1 MRFSQFF
8 IPTTKEAPR
17 DAILKSHQYL
27 ARAGYIHQIG
37 SGIYNFLPLGK
48 RVLDKITTII
58 REEMNSAGALEV
70 GIGFVTP
77 AELWQQSGRYE
88 KYGKELLRFHDR
100 REGEF
105 VLAPTCEESIT
116 DIAKN
121 FIKSYKKLPLNL
133 YQINLKFRDELRP
146 RFGLMRGREFLM
158 KDSYS
163 FHADSE
169 DLDREFEKMRQTYSR
184 IFERL
189 GVDFRIVDADSG
201 AIGGSGSKEFMILA
215 ECGED
220 TIVMCQSCEYAANQE
235 AARRKKR
242 EVESL
247 KAGLVKHSTPKVS
260 SVAELS
266 EFFGVEACHILKAV
280 VKKVIFF
287 PYLPELERKS
297 ALVVFFL
304 RGDDELEETKAHN
317 ALCASGAQILE
328 LVGASLEDIRA
339 AGLVEGSVGVEGLDK
354 SERPK
359 IYKAFFDEDLRG
371 MSGLICGANE
381 KDARFVELN
390 LGKLEARFH
399 FYAFLSGVGC
409 GPQEDNAENAE
420 FVGLGVIAYGANEED
435 AHFTRLSLGELEV
448 KFEHLDFA
456 DLAAI
461 REGDICPCCGGTLT
475 HKKGIEVGHI
485 FKLGDRYSR
494 AMGAGFLDSNG
505 KETPFIMGCYGIGV
519 SRLLPA
525 ILEQKSDEFGCVW
538 SKSCAPFGVSIILS
552 NVKDWQQ
559 MKLAEELYESLKRE
573 GVEVL
578 FDDRDERFGF
588 KMKDFELIG
597 VHLAIIIG
605 KSLEEGRVE
614 IVLRE
619 GMQKH
624 EIPADLAGIC
634 AFVRERL

>member
-242 EVESL
+242 EVESP
-247 KAGLVKHSTPKVS
+247 KAEFAKHATPRVS

-266 EFFGVEACHILKAV
+266 EFFGVEACHTLKAV
-280 VKKVIFF
+280 VKKAVF
-287 PYLPELERKS
+287 LPEAQKKD
-297 ALVVFFL
+297 ALAVFFL

-317 ALCASGAQILE
+317 ALCARGVEILE
-328 LVGASLEDIRA
+328 LADANLEDIEL
-339 AGLVEGSVGVEGLDK
+339 AGLVEGFIGVEGL
-354 SERPK
+354 EGNPK
-359 IYKAFFDEDLRG
+359 ICGVFFDEDLKG
-371 MSGLICGANE
+371 ASGLICGANE
-381 KDARFVELN
+381 KDA
-390 LGKLEARFH
+390 H
-399 FYAFLSGVGC
+399 
-409 GPQEDNAENAE
+409 
-420 FVGLGVIAYGANEED
+420 FVGLN
-435 AHFTRLSLGELEV
+435 LSALEN
-448 KFEHLDFA
+448 LDFA
-456 DLAAI
+456 DLVAI

-494 AMGAGFLDSNG
+494 AMGARFLDSNG

-552 NVKDWQQ
+552 NVKDEKQSSF
-559 MKLAEELYESLKRE
+559 AGELYEKLKRE

-619 GMQKH
+619 GMEKH

>member
-242 EVESL
+242 EVGVIRERSDFDARTLTEKWAQLIRLFKMASEQITLVSPCAEAYL
-247 KAGLVKHSTPKVS
+247 K
-260 SVAELS
+260 
-266 EFFGVEACHILKAV
+266 EFCEIYPHHIIKPV
-280 VKKVIFF
+280 VKKVVF
-287 PYLPELERKS
+287 LPEAQKKD
-297 ALVVFFL
+297 ALAVFFL

-328 LVGASLEDIRA
+328 LVDASVEDIRA
-339 AGLVEGSVGVEGLDK
+339 AGLEEGFIGVGGLDLVDFV
-354 SERPK
+354 
-359 IYKAFFDEDLRG
+359 IFDEELKSTHLLKVG
-371 MSGLICGANE
+371 GLSCWCFDSQTKCVTSTPDI
-381 KDARFVELN
+381 KPV
-390 LGKLEARFH
+390 
-399 FYAFLSGVGC
+399 
-409 GPQEDNAENAE
+409 
-420 FVGLGVIAYGANEED
+420 
-435 AHFTRLSLGELEV
+435 
-448 KFEHLDFA
+448 FA
-456 DLAAI
+456 DLVAI

-475 HKKGIEVGHI
+475 HQKGIEVGHI

-494 AMGAGFLDSNG
+494 AMGAGFLDRDG

-559 MKLAEELYESLKRE
+559 MKLAEELYEKLKRE

-605 KSLEEGRVE
+605 KSLEGGRVE

-634 AFVRERL
+634 AFVREKL

>member
-247 KAGLVKHSTPKVS
+247 KAELVKHATPKVS

-280 VKKVIFF
+280 VKKVVF
-287 PYLPELERKS
+287 LPEAQKKD
-297 ALVVFFL
+297 ALAVFFL

-328 LVGASLEDIRA
+328 LVDASVEDIRA
-339 AGLVEGSVGVEGLDK
+339 AGLVEGFIGAWGLVGN
-354 SERPK
+354 PK
-359 IYKAFFDEDLRG
+359 ICGVFCDEDLKG
-371 MSGLICGANE
+371 ASGLICGANE
-381 KDARFVELN
+381 KDARFVGLN
-390 LGKLEARFH
+390 LDKLEARSF
-399 FYAFLSGVGC
+399 FNACLPESGRNR
-409 GPQEDNAENAE
+409 QEDNAKNAE
-420 FVGLGVIAYGANEED
+420 FVGLGVIEKG
-435 AHFTRLSLGELEV
+435 AHFVGLSLGELEV

-494 AMGAGFLDSNG
+494 AMGARFLDSNG

-538 SKSCAPFGVSIILS
+538 SKSCAPFGASIILS
-552 NVKDWQQ
+552 NVKDEKQSSF
-559 MKLAEELYESLKRE
+559 AGELYEKLKRE

-624 EIPADLAGIC
+624 EIPADLAEIC

>member
-184 IFERL
+184 IFGRL

-247 KAGLVKHSTPKVS
+247 KAEFVKHSTPKVS

-280 VKKVIFF
+280 VKKAVF
-287 PYLPELERKS
+287 LPEAQKKD
-297 ALVVFFL
+297 ALAVFFL

-328 LVGASLEDIRA
+328 LGEASLEDIRA
-339 AGLVEGSVGVEGLDK
+339 AGLVEGFIGAWGLLGN
-354 SERPK
+354 PK
-359 IYKAFFDEDLRG
+359 ICGVFFDEDLKG
-371 MSGLICGANE
+371 ASGLIC
-381 KDARFVELN
+381 
-390 LGKLEARFH
+390 
-399 FYAFLSGVGC
+399 
-409 GPQEDNAENAE
+409 
-420 FVGLGVIAYGANEED
+420 GANEED
-435 AHFTRLSLGELEV
+435 AHFTGLSLSELESNAQN
-448 KFEHLDFA
+448 LDFA

-494 AMGAGFLDSNG
+494 AMGAGFLDRDG

-538 SKSCAPFGVSIILS
+538 SKSCAPFGASIILS
-552 NVKDWQQ
+552 NVKDEKQSSF
-559 MKLAEELYESLKRE
+559 ASELYESLKRE

-624 EIPADLAGIC
+624 EIPADLAEIC

>member
-77 AELWQQSGRYE
+77 AELWWQSGRYE

-247 KAGLVKHSTPKVS
+247 KAELVKHATPKVS

-280 VKKVIFF
+280 VKKVVF
-287 PYLPELERKS
+287 LPEAQKKD
-297 ALVVFFL
+297 ALAVFFL

-328 LVGASLEDIRA
+328 LVDANLEDIEL
-339 AGLVEGSVGVEGLDK
+339 AGLVEGFIGAWGLVGN
-354 SERPK
+354 PK
-359 IYKAFFDEDLRG
+359 ICGVFFDEDLKG
-371 MSGLICGANE
+371 ASGLICGANE
-381 KDARFVELN
+381 KDA
-390 LGKLEARFH
+390 H
-399 FYAFLSGVGC
+399 
-409 GPQEDNAENAE
+409 
-420 FVGLGVIAYGANEED
+420 FVGLD
-435 AHFTRLSLGELEV
+435 LSALEN
-448 KFEHLDFA
+448 LDFA

-494 AMGAGFLDSNG
+494 AMGARFLDSNG
-505 KETPFIMGCYGIGV
+505 KEMPFIMGCYGIGV

-538 SKSCAPFGVSIILS
+538 SKSCAPFGASIILS
-552 NVKDWQQ
+552 NVKDEKQSSF
-559 MKLAEELYESLKRE
+559 ASELYEKLKCE

-624 EIPADLAGIC
+624 EIPADLAEIC

>member
-242 EVESL
+242 EIKPLEKKQDFDEEKFVELVTGLSHPLSILL
-247 KAGLVKHSTPKVS
+247 KTTLVSQFIVRYLEP
-260 SVAELS
+260 
-266 EFFGVEACHILKAV
+266 FFEVHLHHIAKPV
-280 VKKVIFF
+280 VKKVVF
-287 PYLPELERKS
+287 LPEAQKKD
-297 ALVVFFL
+297 ALAVFFL

-317 ALCASGAQILE
+317 ALCARGVEILE
-328 LVGASLEDIRA
+328 LVDASVEDIRGTRLMENCIDVQGLHY
-339 AGLVEGSVGVEGLDK
+339 AGIDLV
-354 SERPK
+354 
-359 IYKAFFDEDLRG
+359 FFDEDLKDVD
-371 MSGLICGANE
+371 NPE
-381 KDARFVELN
+381 K
-390 LGKLEARFH
+390 
-399 FYAFLSGVGC
+399 LSC
-409 GPQEDNAENAE
+409 WCFDSQ
-420 FVGLGVIAYGANEED
+420 
-435 AHFTRLSLGELEV
+435 TRYVTSTPDV
-448 KFEHLDFA
+448 KPVFA

-538 SKSCAPFGVSIILS
+538 SKSCAPFGASIILS
-552 NVKDWQQ
+552 NVKDEKQGSF
-559 MKLAEELYESLKRE
+559 ASELYEKLKRE

-614 IVLRE
+614 VVLRE

-624 EIPADLAGIC
+624 GIPADLAGIC

>member
-184 IFERL
+184 IFGRL

-242 EVESL
+242 EVGVIREKSDFDARTFTEKWAQLIRLFKTVSEQITLVSPCAEEYL
-247 KAGLVKHSTPKVS
+247 K
-260 SVAELS
+260 
-266 EFFGVEACHILKAV
+266 EFCEIYPHHIAKPV
-280 VKKVIFF
+280 VKKVVF
-287 PYLPELERKS
+287 LPEAQKKD
-297 ALVVFFL
+297 ALAVFFL

-328 LVGASLEDIRA
+328 LVDASLEDIEA
-339 AGLVEGSVGVEGLDK
+339 AGLKEGFIGVEGLDLVDFV
-354 SERPK
+354 
-359 IYKAFFDEDLRG
+359 IFDEEFKNIHLLK
-371 MSGLICGANE
+371 M
-381 KDARFVELN
+381 
-390 LGKLEARFH
+390 GKLSCWCF
-399 FYAFLSGVGC
+399 
-409 GPQEDNAENAE
+409 DNKTKC
-420 FVGLGVIAYGANEED
+420 V
-435 AHFTRLSLGELEV
+435 TSTPSV
-448 KFEHLDFA
+448 KPVFA

>member
-88 KYGKELLRFHDR
+88 KYGKELLRFRDR

-163 FHADSE
+163 FHADSG

-184 IFERL
+184 IFGRL

-242 EVESL
+242 KIKPLEKRQDFDED
-247 KAGLVKHSTPKVS
+247 KF
-260 SVAELS
+260 AELGSKLTSVYLRIESHPIALRHTEGILRHFFEVDRCHTLKVEIKKLFSS
-266 EFFGVEACHILKAV
+266 ESKE
-280 VKKVIFF
+280 
-287 PYLPELERKS
+287 S
-297 ALVVFFL
+297 AFVFFFL
-304 RGDDELEETKAHN
+304 RGDDRLEETKAHN
-317 ALCASGAQILE
+317 ALCAKGVQVLE
-328 LVGASLEDIRA
+328 LVDLDREDYEQLGLPVGDIAPYFLCDLEEK
-339 AGLVEGSVGVEGLDK
+339 LNKKLYV
-354 SERPK
+354 
-359 IYKAFFDEDLRG
+359 FFDEDFKMEHSSIPEFSYWYYDGEKRLLV
-371 MSGLICGANE
+371 SG
-381 KDARFVELN
+381 K
-390 LGKLEARFH
+390 
-399 FYAFLSGVGC
+399 
-409 GPQEDNAENAE
+409 ENNP
-420 FVGLGVIAYGANEED
+420 V
-435 AHFTRLSLGELEV
+435 
-448 KFEHLDFA
+448 FA

-475 HKKGIEVGHI
+475 HQKGIEVGHI

-494 AMGAGFLDSNG
+494 AMGARFLDRDG

-538 SKSCAPFGVSIILS
+538 SKSCAPFGVSIIPS

-559 MKLAEELYESLKRE
+559 MKLAEELYEKLKRE

-597 VHLAIIIG
+597 MHLAIIIG

>member
-77 AELWQQSGRYE
+77 AELWWQSGRYE

-242 EVESL
+242 EVESP
-247 KAGLVKHSTPKVS
+247 KAELVKHATPKVS

-280 VKKVIFF
+280 VKKVVF
-287 PYLPELERKS
+287 LPEAQKKD
-297 ALVVFFL
+297 ALAVFFL

-328 LVGASLEDIRA
+328 LVDASVEDIRA
-339 AGLVEGSVGVEGLDK
+339 AGLVEGFIGAWGLVGN
-354 SERPK
+354 PK
-359 IYKAFFDEDLRG
+359 ICGVFCDEDLKG
-371 MSGLICGANE
+371 ASGLICGANE
-381 KDARFVELN
+381 
-390 LGKLEARFH
+390 
-399 FYAFLSGVGC
+399 
-409 GPQEDNAENAE
+409 
-420 FVGLGVIAYGANEED
+420 ED
-435 AHFTRLSLGELEV
+435 AHFVGLSLGELEV

-494 AMGAGFLDSNG
+494 AMGARFLDSNG
-505 KETPFIMGCYGIGV
+505 KEMPFIMGCYGIGV

-538 SKSCAPFGVSIILS
+538 SKSCAPFGASIILS
-552 NVKDWQQ
+552 NVKDEKQSSF
-559 MKLAEELYESLKRE
+559 ASELYESLKRE

-624 EIPADLAGIC
+624 EIPADLAEIC

>member
-77 AELWQQSGRYE
+77 AELWWQSGRYE

-242 EVESL
+242 EIKPLE
-247 KAGLVKHSTPKVS
+247 KRQDFDEEKFAEFAAGLSRP
-260 SVAELS
+260 LS
-266 EFFGVEACHILKAV
+266 MLLKTTLASQYIIPYLEPFFEVYSCYIAKPV
-280 VKKVIFF
+280 VKKVVF
-287 PYLPELERKS
+287 LPEAQKKD
-297 ALVVFFL
+297 ALAVFFL

-317 ALCASGAQILE
+317 ALCARGVQILE
-328 LVGASLEDIRA
+328 LVDASVEDIKATRLIENCIDVQGLHY
-339 AGLVEGSVGVEGLDK
+339 AGIDLV
-354 SERPK
+354 
-359 IYKAFFDEDLRG
+359 FFDEDLKDVD
-371 MSGLICGANE
+371 NPE
-381 KDARFVELN
+381 K
-390 LGKLEARFH
+390 
-399 FYAFLSGVGC
+399 LSCWCFDSQTKYVTST
-409 GPQEDNAENAE
+409 PD
-420 FVGLGVIAYGANEED
+420 
-435 AHFTRLSLGELEV
+435 V
-448 KFEHLDFA
+448 KPVFA

-494 AMGAGFLDSNG
+494 AMGARFLDSNG

-559 MKLAEELYESLKRE
+559 MKLAEELYEKLKCE

>member
-242 EVESL
+242 KIKPLEKRQDFDEDKFAEFATGLSHSLSMLLKTTLASQYILPYLEPFFEVHL
-247 KAGLVKHSTPKVS
+247 RYIAKP
-260 SVAELS
+260 
-266 EFFGVEACHILKAV
+266 V
-280 VKKVIFF
+280 VKKVVF
-287 PYLPELERKS
+287 LPEAQKKD
-297 ALVVFFL
+297 ALAVFFL

-328 LVGASLEDIRA
+328 LVDASVEDIKATRLIENCIDVQGLHY
-339 AGLVEGSVGVEGLDK
+339 AGIDLV
-354 SERPK
+354 
-359 IYKAFFDEDLRG
+359 FFDEDLRD
-371 MSGLICGANE
+371 ADNPE
-381 KDARFVELN
+381 K
-390 LGKLEARFH
+390 
-399 FYAFLSGVGC
+399 LSCWCFDSQTKCITSTPDIKPV
-409 GPQEDNAENAE
+409 
-420 FVGLGVIAYGANEED
+420 
-435 AHFTRLSLGELEV
+435 
-448 KFEHLDFA
+448 FA
-456 DLAAI
+456 DLVAI

-475 HKKGIEVGHI
+475 HQKGIEVGHI

-494 AMGAGFLDSNG
+494 AMGAGFLDRDG

-538 SKSCAPFGVSIILS
+538 SKSCAPFGASIILS
-552 NVKDWQQ
+552 NVKDEKQSGF
-559 MKLAEELYESLKRE
+559 ASELYEKLKCE

-605 KSLEEGRVE
+605 KSLEEGCVE

>member
-242 EVESL
+242 EIKPLEKRQDFDEEKFAEFATGLSRPLSMLL
-247 KAGLVKHSTPKVS
+247 KTTLASQYIVPYLEP
-260 SVAELS
+260 
-266 EFFGVEACHILKAV
+266 FFEVYLCYIAKPV
-280 VKKVIFF
+280 VKKVVF
-287 PYLPELERKS
+287 LPESQKKD
-297 ALVVFFL
+297 ALAVFFL

-328 LVGASLEDIRA
+328 LVDASVEDIRA
-339 AGLVEGSVGVEGLDK
+339 TRLIENCIDVQGLHYAGIDLV
-354 SERPK
+354 
-359 IYKAFFDEDLRG
+359 FFDEDLKDVD
-371 MSGLICGANE
+371 NPE
-381 KDARFVELN
+381 K
-390 LGKLEARFH
+390 
-399 FYAFLSGVGC
+399 LSCWCFDSQTKYVTST
-409 GPQEDNAENAE
+409 PD
-420 FVGLGVIAYGANEED
+420 
-435 AHFTRLSLGELEV
+435 V
-448 KFEHLDFA
+448 KPVFA

-494 AMGAGFLDSNG
+494 AMGARFLDSNG

-538 SKSCAPFGVSIILS
+538 SKSCAPFGASIILS
-552 NVKDWQQ
+552 NVKDEKQSSF
-559 MKLAEELYESLKRE
+559 ASELYEKLKRE

>member
-184 IFERL
+184 IFGRL

-242 EVESL
+242 EVGVIRERSDFDARTLTEKWAQLIRLFKMASEQITLVSPCAEAYL
-247 KAGLVKHSTPKVS
+247 K
-260 SVAELS
+260 
-266 EFFGVEACHILKAV
+266 EFCEIYPHHIIKPV
-280 VKKVIFF
+280 VKKVVF
-287 PYLPELERKS
+287 LPEAQKKD
-297 ALVVFFL
+297 ALAVFFL

-328 LVGASLEDIRA
+328 LVDASVEDIRA
-339 AGLVEGSVGVEGLDK
+339 AGLEEGFIGVGGLDLVDFV
-354 SERPK
+354 
-359 IYKAFFDEDLRG
+359 IFDEELKSTHLLKVG
-371 MSGLICGANE
+371 GLSCWCFDSQTKCITSTPDI
-381 KDARFVELN
+381 KPV
-390 LGKLEARFH
+390 
-399 FYAFLSGVGC
+399 
-409 GPQEDNAENAE
+409 
-420 FVGLGVIAYGANEED
+420 
-435 AHFTRLSLGELEV
+435 
-448 KFEHLDFA
+448 FA
-456 DLAAI
+456 DLVAI

-494 AMGAGFLDSNG
+494 AMGARFLDSNG

-614 IVLRE
+614 VVLRE

>member
-163 FHADSE
+163 SHADSE

-184 IFERL
+184 IFGRL

-242 EVESL
+242 EVGVIRERSDFDARTLTEKWAQLIRLFKMASEQITLVSPCAEAYL
-247 KAGLVKHSTPKVS
+247 K
-260 SVAELS
+260 
-266 EFFGVEACHILKAV
+266 EFCEIYPHHIIKPV
-280 VKKVIFF
+280 VKKVVF
-287 PYLPELERKS
+287 LPEAQKKD
-297 ALVVFFL
+297 ALAVFFL

-328 LVGASLEDIRA
+328 LVDASVEDIRA
-339 AGLVEGSVGVEGLDK
+339 AGLEEGFIGVGGLDLVDFV
-354 SERPK
+354 
-359 IYKAFFDEDLRG
+359 IFDEELKSTHLLKVG
-371 MSGLICGANE
+371 GLSCWCFDSQTKCITSTPDI
-381 KDARFVELN
+381 KPV
-390 LGKLEARFH
+390 
-399 FYAFLSGVGC
+399 
-409 GPQEDNAENAE
+409 
-420 FVGLGVIAYGANEED
+420 
-435 AHFTRLSLGELEV
+435 
-448 KFEHLDFA
+448 FA
-456 DLAAI
+456 DLVAI

-494 AMGAGFLDSNG
+494 AMGARFLDSNG

-614 IVLRE
+614 VVLRE

-624 EIPADLAGIC
+624 EIPADLAEIC

>member
-247 KAGLVKHSTPKVS
+247 KAEFVKHSTPKVS

-280 VKKVIFF
+280 AKKVVF
-287 PYLPELERKS
+287 LPEAQKKD
-297 ALVVFFL
+297 ALAVFFL

-328 LVGASLEDIRA
+328 LVDASLEDIRA
-339 AGLVEGSVGVEGLDK
+339 AGLVEGFIGVWGLVGN
-354 SERPK
+354 PK
-359 IYKAFFDEDLRG
+359 ICGVFFDEDLKG
-371 MSGLICGANE
+371 ASGLIC
-381 KDARFVELN
+381 
-390 LGKLEARFH
+390 
-399 FYAFLSGVGC
+399 
-409 GPQEDNAENAE
+409 
-420 FVGLGVIAYGANEED
+420 GANEED
-435 AHFTRLSLGELEV
+435 AHFTGLSLSELEA
-448 KFEHLDFA
+448 KFKHLDFA
-456 DLAAI
+456 DLVAI

-552 NVKDWQQ
+552 NMRDCQQ
-559 MKLAEELYESLKRE
+559 MSFAGELYESLKRE

-624 EIPADLAGIC
+624 EIPADLAEIC
-634 AFVRERL
+634 AFVREKL